1 MAWESVPGN
10 SAGQMNGDGSRKL
23 LLHSTE
29 GFTVEG
35 ALGAYRQN
43 NSWPTLTVDCPRRRV
58 VRHLADTV
66 AARSLRNRSG
76 GVETNR
82 DGTILIQI
90 ELMGFAGSPET
101 IGDRDDL
108 VWLGTEVVGPL
119 CKRNSIPIASSVRWA
134 PYPSS
139 YGLNATQRLSP
150 AAWDG
155 YSGVLGHQHAP
166 ENCVSADTLVL
177 TADLRWVPAGSLV
190 PGDEIVGFDEES
202 RGIGSTQGRRFCTT
216 VVESNHLFEADAWHV
231 ATPQG
236 VITTT
241 GDHPWL
247 VSLPYVN
254 RGVRTGWVHSRDLDI
269 DRHQL
274 YMVGRPW
281 QTDGSHDAGYLA
293 GLLDADGHVNSE
305 GAIGFGQVPGEVLDW
320 FLRRMA
326 DEDIRIVERAPRPGG
341 FGSAPKFVDVWVK
354 GGFWHAAEIVGSIR
368 PRRLL
373 TRMMTLI
380 DGRVVGKTAAKVP
393 ILGVRQDGRA
403 VMAGLQTSTRTF
415 VADGLLVHNTHGD
428 PGAIDIETILS
439 AARGEDDVALTDP
452 EHQVLYSLNNQ
463 VVNAVLPKL
472 NALAAAVAKVEV
484 GDDLDEAQIA
494 QLVLAGL
501 SAEAIADAL
510 DDGIAAEVADLL
522 SVRLGS

>member
-1 MAWESVPGN
+1 MMAWESVPGN
-10 SAGQMNGDGSRKL
+10 SAGAMNGDGSRKL

-101 IGDRDDL
+101 IGSREDL

-119 CKRNSIPIASSVRWA
+119 CKRNSIPLTSSVRWA

-155 YSGVLGHQHAP
+155 YSGVLGHMHAP
-166 ENCVSADTLVL
+166 END
-177 TADLRWVPAGSLV
+177 
-190 PGDEIVGFDEES
+190 
-202 RGIGSTQGRRFCTT
+202 
-216 VVESNHLFEADAWHV
+216 
-231 ATPQG
+231 
-236 VITTT
+236 
-241 GDHPWL
+241 
-247 VSLPYVN
+247 
-254 RGVRTGWVHSRDLDI
+254 
-269 DRHQL
+269 
-274 YMVGRPW
+274 
-281 QTDGSHDAGYLA
+281 
-293 GLLDADGHVNSE
+293 
-305 GAIGFGQVPGEVLDW
+305 
-320 FLRRMA
+320 
-326 DEDIRIVERAPRPGG
+326 
-341 FGSAPKFVDVWVK
+341 
-354 GGFWHAAEIVGSIR
+354 
-368 PRRLL
+368 
-373 TRMMTLI
+373 
-380 DGRVVGKTAAKVP
+380 
-393 ILGVRQDGRA
+393 
-403 VMAGLQTSTRTF
+403 
-415 VADGLLVHNTHGD
+415 HGD

-472 NALAAAVAKVEV
+472 NALAAAVAKIEV
-484 GDDLDEAQIA
+484 GDDLDEAQVA